1 MASFQQSTI
10 VSASPEKAFEYLA
23 DLTRHPEWAAHSLEV
38 EPASAAAAPAAVG
51 SSVTTVG
58 HMMGTHRATVKLTE
72 LQPNQ
77 RIAYEAEDDTGHF
90 RHWISI
96 SAARDG
102 GAEITKGVEPVRTN
116 LMLKLMTPLMPLMVS
131 RGLRGDLQRIKE
143 RLEAYG

>member
-1 MASFQQSTI
+1 MASFQQSTT

-23 DLTRHPEWAAHSLEV
+23 DLTKHPEWAAHSLEV
-38 EPASAAAAPAAVG
+38 EPAPAAPAAVG
-51 SSVTTVG
+51 SSVNTVG

-72 LQPNQ
+72 LRSPE

-116 LMLKLMTPLMPLMVS
+116 LMLTLLKPLMPMMVS
-131 RGLRGDLQRIKE
+131 RGLKGDLQRIKE
-143 RLEAYG
+143 RLEA

>member
-1 MASFQQSTI
+1 MASFEQSTT
-10 VSASPEKAFEYLA
+10 VNASPQEAFEYLA
-23 DLTRHPEWAAHSLEV
+23 DLTKHPEWAAHNLEV
-38 EPASAAAAPAAVG
+38 QSAAPAAVG

-77 RIAYEAEDDTGHF
+77 RIAYEAEDDTGQF

-116 LMLKLMTPLMPLMVS
+116 LTLKLLTPLLPLVIS
-131 RGLRGDLQRIKE
+131 RGLKGDLQRIKE
-143 RLEAYG
+143 RLEAQA

>member
-38 EPASAAAAPAAVG
+38 EPASAAPAAVG
-51 SSVTTVG
+51 STVNTVG
-58 HMMGTHRATVKLTE
+58 HMMGSHRATVKLTE
-72 LQPNQ
+72 LRSPE

-102 GAEITKGVEPVRTN
+102 GAEITKGVEPLRTN
-116 LMLKLMTPLMPLMVS
+116 LTLKLMTPLMPLIIS
-131 RGLRGDLQRIKE
+131 RGLKGDLQRIKE
-143 RLEAYG
+143 RLEA

>member
-1 MASFQQSTI
+1 LASFQQSTT
-10 VSASPEKAFEYLA
+10 VNASPEKAFEYLA
-23 DLTRHPEWAAHSLEV
+23 DLTKHPEWAAHKLEV
-38 EPASAAAAPAAVG
+38 QKTSGEPLAVG
-51 SSVTTVG
+51 STFSAVG
-58 HMMGTHRATVKLTE
+58 HEMGTHRATVKLTE
-72 LQPNQ
+72 LRSPE

-96 SAARDG
+96 AAARDG
-102 GAEITKGVEPVRTN
+102 GTEITKGVEPVRTN

>member
-1 MASFQQSTI
+1 MASFQQSMT
-10 VSASPEKAFEYLA
+10 VNASPERAFEYLA
-23 DLTRHPEWAAHSLEV
+23 DLTKHPEWAAHNLEV
-38 EPASAAAAPAAVG
+38 QAASATPAAVG

-77 RIAYEAEDDTGHF
+77 RIAYEAEDDTGQF

-96 SAARDG
+96 TAARDG

-116 LMLKLMTPLMPLMVS
+116 LTLKLMTPLLPLVIS
-131 RGLRGDLQRIKE
+131 RGLKGDLQRIKA
-143 RLEAYG
+143 RLEAQA

>member
-1 MASFQQSTI
+1 MASFQQSMT
-10 VSASPEKAFEYLA
+10 VNASPEKAFEYLA
-23 DLTRHPEWAAHSLEV
+23 DLTKHPEWAAHNLEV
-38 EPASAAAAPAAVG
+38 QSAAPDAVG

-77 RIAYEAEDDTGHF
+77 RIAYEAEDDTGQF

-116 LMLKLMTPLMPLMVS
+116 LTLKLLTPLLPLVIS
-131 RGLRGDLQRIKE
+131 RGLKGDLQRIKE
-143 RLEAYG
+143 RLEAQA